1 MPELSYWINALK
13 PCERRATATT
23 SEIGYISAIHFVRN
37 IYEPSGDSI
46 YIGSEE
52 EMKAGLLRF
61 KSCRGITF
69 FSSGGGQELIELAL
83 KREANLVT
91 ADMDIIDIY
100 ERLSAVM
107 RRYQNWNLRLLE
119 ATNIRNDIHDIVNAA
134 AELAE
139 MPLILLNSSLR
150 VIYCSDFRGVSDPIA
165 EELFRDRVL
174 SVGSAAKLLGDDR
187 SERKPNPSPV
197 LRRLENGNL
206 CWIQKV
212 YKDNKIISTMLLFA
226 PPERE
231 DFDSAT
237 ILELT
242 KKSISRIMQIP
253 GGAGYW
259 TEADFKTLLDD
270 IVSQRLTDER
280 EITSRLEQLS
290 PAPSLYCT
298 FIIVEFNSPGGIPH
312 PFTHLF
318 IQLEELFPD
327 SNAAVYDDFVVLM
340 ISRPDRVFQPTP
352 IFDNERFTELLVRY
366 NAYASISNA
375 TSRRS
380 MLRTNYLISKSIL
393 RLGKALRLSPKQR
406 IFFFEDYAEYFMID
420 LCINSFCEL
429 LGHDDIIYLT
439 HPEAIAL
446 ARYDKENN
454 TNLLDVLYYY
464 CLNNCNVVRT
474 AKAAYMHRNTVTKKI
489 AQIQELIKSDLN
501 NAQTQQRMIFSYKIL
516 RYFDKYAKINL
527 KERLTVIPPSE
538 YEFSG
543 ITGRLRAGAQI
554 LD

>member
-13 PCERRATATT
+13 PCECRAAVTT
-23 SEIGYISAIHFVRN
+23 REIGHISAIRFVRHMA
-37 IYEPSGDSI
+37 EPSPENI
-46 YIGSEE
+46 YIGPAEE
-52 EMKAGLLRF
+52 IEAAILRREN
-61 KSCRGITF
+61 CRGLTF
-69 FSSGGGQELIELAL
+69 FSSGGGEKLLELARR
-83 KREANLVT
+83 REANLV
-91 ADMDIIDIY
+91 ASDMDIIDIY

-107 RRYQNWNLRLLE
+107 RQYQNWVLRLLE

-134 AELAE
+134 SELAD
-139 MPLILLNSSLR
+139 MPLILLNSSFR
-150 VIYCSDFRGVSDPIA
+150 VIYCSAPHGVSEPIA
-165 EELFRDRVL
+165 EELFRERVL
-174 SVGSAAKLLGDDR
+174 SEEAAAKLLGDEQK
-187 SERKPNPSPV
+187 ERRPNPLPI
-197 LRRLENGNL
+197 LRHLENGNL

-226 PPERE
+226 PPNRE
-231 DFDSAT
+231 DFDAAT

-242 KKSISRIMQIP
+242 RTSISRIMQIP

-280 EITSRLEQLS
+280 EITSRLERLS
-290 PAPSLYCT
+290 PSPSLYCT
-298 FIIVEFNSPGGIPH
+298 FIIIEFNAPGGIPH

-318 IQLEELFPD
+318 TLLEEVFPD

-352 IFDNERFTELLVRY
+352 IFNNERFTELLVRY

-393 RLGKALRLSPKQR
+393 QLGKALSPSPKQR
-406 IFFFEDYAEYFMID
+406 FFLFEDYAEYFMID

-464 CLNNCNVVRT
+464 CLNNCNIVRT
-474 AKAAYMHRNTVTKKI
+474 SKAAYMHRNTVTNKI
-489 AQIQELIKSDLN
+489 AKIEEIIKSDLN
-501 NAQTQQRMIFSYKIL
+501 SVQTQQRMIFSYKIL

-538 YEFSG
+538 YWPQ
-543 ITGRLRAGAQI
+543 TGSTG
-554 LD
+554 